1 MIRAAHID
9 DLQSIVEIYNQTIPL
24 KNVTADTTAITL
36 ESRIDWFHQFNKDR
50 PLWVYEKDQ
59 KVIAWL
65 SIRSFYG
72 RPAYQHTVEIGM
84 YIDEKNR
91 QKGLGSE
98 MLLHA
103 ISECRKIGI
112 KTILAFIFS
121 NNILSL
127 NFFSKYGFINY
138 GNLPQV
144 AEIENEKID
153 LVIMGLKI

>member
-36 ESRIDWFHQFNKDR
+36 ESRINWFHQFNKDR